1 MQIYKYNNDP
11 MIVFFIEAFDLT
23 AAAAAAAA
31 NQATTD
37 CEFCIS
43 VMNFRLV

>member
-11 MIVFFIEAFDLT
+11 MIVFFIDAFDLT
-23 AAAAAAAA
+23 EGDAA